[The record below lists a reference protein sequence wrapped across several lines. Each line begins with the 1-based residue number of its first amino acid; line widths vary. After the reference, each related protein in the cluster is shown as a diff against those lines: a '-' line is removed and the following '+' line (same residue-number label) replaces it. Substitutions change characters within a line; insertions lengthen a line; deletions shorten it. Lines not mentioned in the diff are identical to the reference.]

1 MKRIILYL
9 VLILSLSSCS
19 VTNYMQVATLRSNN
33 VSLKDGCY
41 LYVDEAV
48 RVEYVFNTED
58 GVFTFEVMNLT
69 DGDIY
74 IDMEKSIFVYNQQAY
89 DYAGRDL
96 YTTTY
101 AGAAVT
107 TTSGYMSNGGGS
119 VSGVGTT
126 KIYGEASTVS
136 QKLAKKI
143 LIPKG
148 CYRTFYGFDINEE
161 IYRQMFFARN
171 PGPKE
176 EVFILRENMH
186 CPIDFSNIIYII
198 CDTQEFVVKNDFEV
212 AGIHNICVTEN
223 MYLYINPSE
232 YYIKYTDN
240 DIKVYTSPS
249 YSVIYDDRTAESSNV
264 NVSKTKSRRIT
275 MN

>member
-9 VLILSLSSCS
+9 VLILSLSSCY
-19 VTNYMQVATLRSNN
+19 VTNYMQVATLQSNN

-48 RVEYVFNTED
+48 RVEYVFNRED

-74 IDMEKSIFVYNQQAY
+74 VDMEKSLFVYNQQAY

-107 TTSGYMSNGGGS
+107 TTSGYMSMGGGS

-136 QKLAKKI
+136 QRLPKKI

-148 CYRTFYGFDINEE
+148 CYRTFFGFDINEE

-186 CPIDFSNIIYII
+186 RPIDFSNIIYII

-249 YSVIYDDRTAESSNV
+249 YSVIYDDRTAESSDV
-264 NVSKTKSRRIT
+264 DMSMAKSKHIT
-275 MN
+275 LN

>member
-9 VLILSLSSCS
+9 VLILSLSSCY
-19 VTNYMQVATLRSNN
+19 VTNYMQVATLQSNN

-48 RVEYVFNTED
+48 RVEYVFNRED

-74 IDMEKSIFVYNQQAY
+74 VDMEKSLFVYNQQAY

-107 TTSGYMSNGGGS
+107 TTSGYMSMGGGS

-136 QKLAKKI
+136 QRLPKKI

-186 CPIDFSNIIYII
+186 RPIDFSNIIYII

-212 AGIHNICVTEN
+212 AGIENICVTEN
-223 MYLYINPSE
+223 MYLCINPSE

-249 YSVIYDDRTAESSNV
+249 YFVIYDDRTAESSDV
-264 NVSKTKSRRIT
+264 DMSMAKSKHIT
-275 MN
+275 LN